1 MKYITYVFLTFVFA
15 TALLHAAAAY
25 EDHDKY

>member
-1 MKYITYVFLTFVFA
+1 MKYITHVFLTFVFA
-15 TALLHAAAAY
+15 TALLHAAAY